1 MKTALQVVHWMR
13 QMVSPPRRTR
23 AAAGLVEELKAKR
36 EEKREDELDKRL
48 GITQEL
54 KVSHLILKID
64 SDGAVLTGR
73 FGGLSHVSPSVEIV
87 VGADET
93 SCG

>member
-1 MKTALQVVHWMR
+1 MR